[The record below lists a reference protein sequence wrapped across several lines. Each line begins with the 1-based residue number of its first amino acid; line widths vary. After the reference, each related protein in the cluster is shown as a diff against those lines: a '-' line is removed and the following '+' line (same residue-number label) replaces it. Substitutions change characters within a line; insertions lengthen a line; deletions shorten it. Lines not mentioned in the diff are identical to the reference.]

1 MLKEIIHNKKLYALI
16 IKETYQK
23 KKGISFFTENN
34 ANQQIGFMSHPK
46 NYFIKPHKHQ
56 KRETK
61 IFITS
66 EVIILQKGK
75 LRVDFYDT
83 EQNYLFSDVVSA
95 GDILMLAEGGHGFK
109 VLEEVDF
116 VEIKQGPFLG
126 EKDKFK
132 FDLLPD
138 SFVKFRNEI

>member
-1 MLKEIIHNKKLYALI
+1 MSEIIKFKGLLLGMIIRSSDCKTGVNFLTPDEFQQQIGILKLPDDHRFQPHIHNKI
-16 IKETYQK
+16 
-23 KKGISFFTENN
+23 
-34 ANQQIGFMSHPK
+34 
-46 NYFIKPHKHQ
+46 
-56 KRETK
+56 KRE
-61 IFITS
+61 IFYTY
-66 EVIILQKGK
+66 ETLVIRKGK

-109 VLEEVDF
+109 VLEEIDF

-132 FDLLPD
+132 FDMLSD
-138 SFVKFRNEI
+138 SSVKLRNEI

>member
-1 MLKEIIHNKKLYALI
+1 MLKEIIYKKKLYALI
-16 IKETYQK
+16 VKETYQK

-75 LRVDFYDT
+75 LRVDFYNDT
-83 EQNYLFSDVVSA
+83 TKYLFSVVLKKNQ
-95 GDILMLAEGGHGFK
+95 IIMLVHGAHGFK
-109 VLEEVDF
+109 VLQDVKML
-116 VEIKQGPFLG
+116 EIKQGPYKLS
-126 EKDKFK
+126 KDKIK
-132 FDLLPD
+132 F
-138 SFVKFRNEI
+138 NEVDEKKIRIKKI

>member
-1 MLKEIIHNKKLYALI
+1 MIKEILHKNKLYALI

-23 KKGISFFTENN
+23 KKGLSFFTKDD

-46 NYFIKPHKHQ
+46 NYLIQPHKHQ

-83 EQNYLFSDVVSA
+83 KKKYLFSIIVKKNQ
-95 GDILMLAEGGHGFK
+95 IIMLVHGGHGFK
-109 VLEEVDF
+109 VLEPVSML
-116 VEIKQGPFLG
+116 EIKQGPFVSN
-126 EKDKFK
+126 KDK
-132 FDLLPD
+132 
-138 SFVKFRNEI
+138 VKFNKIDEKKIKIKKS

>member
-1 MLKEIIHNKKLYALI
+1 MLKEIIHKKKLYALI

-23 KKGISFFTENN
+23 KKGISFFTGND

-83 EQNYLFSDVVSA
+83 NKKYLFSVV
-95 GDILMLAEGGHGFK
+95 IKKNQIIMLVHGGHGFK
-109 VLEEVDF
+109 VLEPVKML
-116 VEIKQGPFLG
+116 EIKQGPYVSN
-126 EKDKFK
+126 KDKVK
-132 FDLLPD
+132 FDKID
-138 SFVKFRNEI
+138 EKKIKIKKI

>member
-1 MLKEIIHNKKLYALI
+1 MIKEIIHKKKLYALI

-23 KKGISFFTENN
+23 KKGISFFTKNN
-34 ANQQIGFMSHPK
+34 ANQQIGFMNHPK
-46 NYFIKPHKHQ
+46 NYFIKPHNHQ

-83 EQNYLFSDVVSA
+83 KKKYLFSIVVKKNQ
-95 GDILMLAEGGHGFK
+95 IIMLVHGGHGFK
-109 VLEEVDF
+109 ILEPVKML
-116 VEIKQGPFLG
+116 EIKQGPYVSN
-126 EKDKFK
+126 KDKIK
-132 FDLLPD
+132 FDKID
-138 SFVKFRNEI
+138 EKRIKIKKI